1 MDPFPGNIGQIY
13 LAKIHNKTPE
23 IPPEFPAALKEL
35 VSTGWGIKPE
45 DRPELE
51 KFRSV
56 FCLILKQEEEKILTG
71 NNKAKMQRPSSR
83 TNRPSCLADFI
94 QTFRKYQSF

>member
-1 MDPFPGNIGQIY
+1 MFSGMDPFPGNIGQIY
-13 LAKIHNKTPE
+13 LAKIHNKTPK

-35 VSTGWGIKPE
+35 FSTGWAIKPE

-51 KFRSV
+51 KFRSA

-71 NNKAKMQRPSSR
+71 NNEAKIKEIYCVAINPHRGQVERGEEGG
-83 TNRPSCLADFI
+83 
-94 QTFRKYQSF
+94 